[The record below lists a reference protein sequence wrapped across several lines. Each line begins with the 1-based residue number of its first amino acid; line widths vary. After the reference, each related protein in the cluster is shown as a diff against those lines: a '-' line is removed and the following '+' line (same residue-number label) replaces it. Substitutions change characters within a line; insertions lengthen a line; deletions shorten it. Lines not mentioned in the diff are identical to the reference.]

1 MRTRSPSR
9 LHGAAL
15 LGVLAVALLA
25 VGTGS
30 ARATSEPPGVTAA
43 AQASD
48 TRHAPAPSEPSATA
62 PGAQP
67 TVARCELDGVVDS
80 GSGDYLKDCVAR
92 AEAEGHGAL
101 LVRLDTPGGSL
112 EATRVIVRSFLA
124 SRVPVLVWVGPSG
137 AHAGS
142 AGVFITLASNLAAM
156 APGTNIG
163 AAHPVV
169 GIEGQDP
176 EAAGGKQLAR
186 KVENDAVAFAE
197 SIARQRGRNVAWAA
211 SSVRASASIPA
222 EKALELRVVE
232 HVASSEAEFLA
243 WADGRRVEVAG
254 GDVVQLATAKARVV
268 TLAPTLSQRTVHALA
283 HPSVVYLLFLV
294 AALGLVVE
302 LSHPGALVPGVV
314 GGVAMVLALVASS
327 ALPVRT
333 GALLLLLLG
342 AALIIAELFVTSGL
356 LGAAGVVL
364 LAVGGLFLVNRF
376 DPGWFVDRSFRLS
389 WVWVVP
395 TTAVIAGAAAYVA
408 YRGAQTRRLPQQ
420 GGDAGLVG
428 EKGTALDS
436 VSPERG
442 EVFVHGE
449 RWRATSPAP
458 IRPGAPVVVRRVE
471 GLTLFVDEVKT

>member
-1 MRTRSPSR
+1 M
-9 LHGAAL
+9 
-15 LGVLAVALLA
+15 LAMALLA
-25 VGTGS
+25 
-30 ARATSEPPGVTAA
+30 AAPASE
-43 AQASD
+43 
-48 TRHAPAPSEPSATA
+48 APAPST
-62 PGAQP
+62 GTRP
-67 TVARCELDGVVDS
+67 TVARCELDGVVDA

-92 AEAEGHGAL
+92 AEAGGHGAL

-112 EATRVIVRSFLA
+112 EATRSVVRAFLG

-169 GIEGQDP
+169 GIQGQDP
-176 EAAGGKQLAR
+176 EVAGGKQLAR

-197 SIARQRGRNVAWAA
+197 GIARQRGRNVAWAA
-211 SSVRASASIPA
+211 SSVRDSASVPS
-222 EKALELRVVE
+222 ERALELRVVE
-232 HVASSEAEFLA
+232 HVASTEAEFLA

-254 GDVVQLATAKARVV
+254 GDSVRLATADAQVV
-268 TLAPTLSQRTVHALA
+268 ALTPSLSQRAVHALA

-302 LSHPGALVPGVV
+302 MSHPGAIAPGLI
-314 GGVAMVLALVASS
+314 GAVALVLALVASS

-333 GALLLLLLG
+333 GAVVLLLVG
-342 AALIIAELFVTSGL
+342 AALIVAELFVASGL
-356 LGAAGVVL
+356 LGAAGTVL
-364 LAVGGLFLVNRF
+364 LALGGLFLVDRF
-376 DPGWFVDRSFRLS
+376 DPGWFVDRSFHLS
-389 WVWVVP
+389 WQWVVP
-395 TTAVIAGAAAYVA
+395 TTAVLAGAAVYVA

-420 GGDAGLVG
+420 GGDVGLVG
-428 EKGTALDS
+428 EQGTALDA
-436 VSPERG
+436 VSPEHG

>member
-1 MRTRSPSR
+1 MRTRSQRR
-9 LHGAAL
+9 LHETALPPAWPRGGRELRARSQGRLHAAAL
-15 LGVLAVALLA
+15 LGVLAMALLA
-25 VGTGS
+25 
-30 ARATSEPPGVTAA
+30 A
-43 AQASD
+43 
-48 TRHAPAPSEPSATA
+48 APASEAPVPST
-62 PGAQP
+62 GTRP
-67 TVARCELDGVVDS
+67 TVARCELDGVVDA
-80 GSGDYLKDCVAR
+80 GSGDYLKDCVTR
-92 AEAEGHGAL
+92 AEEGGHGAL

-112 EATRVIVRSFLA
+112 EATRAVVRAFLA

-169 GIEGQDP
+169 GIQGQDP
-176 EAAGGKQLAR
+176 EVAGGKQLAR

-197 SIARQRGRNVAWAA
+197 GIARQRGRNVAWAA
-211 SSVRASASIPA
+211 SSVRDSASVPS
-222 EKALELRVVE
+222 ERALELRVVE
-232 HVASSEAEFLA
+232 HVASTEAEFLA

-254 GDVVQLATAKARVV
+254 GDSVRLATADAQVV
-268 TLAPTLSQRTVHALA
+268 ALTPSLSQRAVHALA

-302 LSHPGALVPGVV
+302 MSHPGAIAPGLI
-314 GGVAMVLALVASS
+314 GAVALVLALVASS

-333 GALLLLLLG
+333 GAVVLMLVG
-342 AALIIAELFVTSGL
+342 AALIVAELFVTSGL
-356 LGAAGVVL
+356 LGAAGAVL
-364 LAVGGLFLVNRF
+364 LMLGGLFLVDRF
-376 DPGWFVDRSFRLS
+376 DPGWFVDRSFHLS
-389 WVWVVP
+389 WQWVVP
-395 TTAVIAGAAAYVA
+395 TTAVLAGAAAYVA

-428 EKGTALDS
+428 EHGTALAS
-436 VSPERG
+436 VSPEQG

-449 RWRATSPAP
+449 RWSATSPAP